1 MISQLITWETDTF
14 LAAVVLG
21 MILGAEYDCI
31 RIFRRVKKHRH
42 VWTMSV
48 EDIIFWINVSILVF
62 GFTYNYSDGV
72 LRAFLVGALIG
83 GAVLYRYAFG
93 KFFVKYISKAIIFV
107 LIPLKRILCF
117 IIMIKNRVVKKF
129 ILWINK
135 VRRHGD
141 EAGNKKRK
149 SSKD

>member
-1 MISQLITWETDTF
+1 MISRLITWETDTF

-21 MILGAEYDCI
+21 MVLGAEYDCI

-42 VWTMSV
+42 IWTMSV
-48 EDIIFWINVSILVF
+48 EDIIFWVNVSVLVF

-72 LRAFLVGALIG
+72 LRAFLVAALTG

-93 KFFVKYISKAIIFV
+93 RFFVKYVSKLILFA
-107 LIPLKRILCF
+107 LIPLKKAVGF
-117 IIMIKNRVVKKF
+117 IIMIKKRLVKKCG
-129 ILWINK
+129 LWMNK
-135 VRRHGD
+135 VRRQGD

-149 SSKD
+149 SSKA